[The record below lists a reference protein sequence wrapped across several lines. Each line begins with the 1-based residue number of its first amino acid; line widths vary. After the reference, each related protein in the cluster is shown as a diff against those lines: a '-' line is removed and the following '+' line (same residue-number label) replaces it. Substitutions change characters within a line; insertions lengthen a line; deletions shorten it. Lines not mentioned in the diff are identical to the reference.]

1 MIQPV
6 RDHILI
12 EIEKPVQEAKTQSGI
27 ILKTQTP
34 QRRTIGKVIAT
45 GNGRMLDNGQTMPID
60 ICVGDEVIFYDYA
73 GVTVSVPDQEPNK
86 DYLIIKQ
93 NDVMA
98 IVTSAGDT
106 GGLI

>member
-12 EIEKPVQEAKTQSGI
+12 EVQRPVQEAKTQSGI
-27 ILKTQTP
+27 ILKTQAP
-34 QRRTIGKVIAT
+34 QRRTIGKVIAV
-45 GNGRMLDNGQTMPID
+45 GKGRVLENGQVISSD

-73 GVTVSVPDQEPNK
+73 GVMVNAPNQDATK

-98 IVTSAGDT
+98 IVTSEGDA

>member
-12 EIEKPVQEAKTQSGI
+12 EVQRPAQEAKTQSGI
-27 ILKTQTP
+27 ILKTQAP
-34 QRRTIGKVIAT
+34 QKRTIGKVIAV
-45 GNGRMLDNGQTMPID
+45 GKGRVLDSGQVLTSD
-60 ICVGDEVIFYDYA
+60 IGVGDEVIFYDYA
-73 GVTVSVPDQEPNK
+73 GVMVSAADQDADK